1 MEGGANTQKPNL
13 SRSAQQGRNALLSDI
28 SKGTRLKKTVTNDRS
43 APSLD
48 SKSKSPFPE
57 PNPKEEVEEEVE
69 EEEEE
74 VVVVEEEEVLTQHP
88 AELLCSPQE
97 AALVLPHPLV
107 VEAHLN
113 SLEPLPVPVA
123 VSLTFPEAGPM
134 LDKTL
139 QEVLPRPYPAHLD
152 HTTVF
157 SLKEAQVHHLSLD
170 GPAHLL
176 HLLVFHQ
183 GGTGL
188 SRPSLEATRL
198 VPGQGFLQLLLHQ
211 CQTADALPFHP
222 LPEGSRSFLMT
233 DPHCRRFLREVTG
246 LLRTVTP
253 PLFPLLSTPNLYH
266 PHLPL
271 HLGPYLVDH
280 HRFHQD
286 GRDLLPYRPSPLE
299 PMITASLVY
308 RRGTV
313 RSTAR
318 SIGGGSMRSS
328 AAPSPIVRPGLD
340 PPRGGPG
347 GRPPLPPDRPGIG
360 GPLPPPPPM
369 GNGFQNSHHNQ
380 IQDEWECRFNFHP
393 ASDFPPPE
401 PYIPCQKTY
410 PSKLTKTDG
419 RGSGKKERGAPP
431 PVPR

>member
-1 MEGGANTQKPNL
+1 MLTTSFRQ
-13 SRSAQQGRNALLSDI
+13 
-28 SKGTRLKKTVTNDRS
+28 
-43 APSLD
+43 
-48 SKSKSPFPE
+48 
-57 PNPKEEVEEEVE
+57 
-69 EEEEE
+69 
-74 VVVVEEEEVLTQHP
+74 TQHP

-107 VEAHLN
+107 VVAHLN

-123 VSLTFPEAGPM
+123 VSLTSPEAGPI

-176 HLLVFHQ
+176 HRLVFHQ

-188 SRPSLEATRL
+188 SRPPQEATRP
-198 VPGQGFLQLLLHQ
+198 VPGQGLLQFLLRQ

-222 LPEGSRSFLMT
+222 LPEGSRSFLMI
-233 DPHCRRFLREVTG
+233 DRHCRRFLREVTG

-280 HRFHQD
+280 LRFHQD
-286 GRDLLPYRPSPLE
+286 GRDLLPYRPSRLE
-299 PMITASLVY
+299 PMITASLVC

-313 RSTAR
+313 RSTGEVFLWTDR
-318 SIGGGSMRSS
+318 CRGSAHR
-328 AAPSPIVRPGLD
+328 SPIKD
-340 PPRGGPG
+340 A
-347 GRPPLPPDRPGIG
+347 D
-360 GPLPPPPPM
+360 
-369 GNGFQNSHHNQ
+369 
-380 IQDEWECRFNFHP
+380 
-393 ASDFPPPE
+393 
-401 PYIPCQKTY
+401 
-410 PSKLTKTDG
+410 
-419 RGSGKKERGAPP
+419 
-431 PVPR
+431 